1 MKVVGNIASDSEV
14 VATASGAITAGKPVI
29 VNSNGTV
36 TSTLEV
42 TDSDTQALGTE
53 ITFESAHANTLSGV
67 FDSSNNKVIIAYNDV
82 GYASYRTVVVCTI
95 NSNGTM
101 SKGTP
106 VIYASHG
113 VTNADIAYVGSG
125 KIVALYRDSSN
136 NQGYAVVG
144 TVSGTS
150 ISFGSATAYTTN
162 APQNPKVE
170 YDSNADRVLIA
181 FRDSSDGDKGKSVVG
196 TVSGTSISFG
206 SIVTFEN
213 AATGATIALAFDS
226 NANKMAIN
234 YVDAANSSYGTAIV
248 GTISG
253 TSVSYGSAVVYFS
266 GSTAD
271 TGAVF
276 DSTNNKVV
284 FAYEDA
290 VVSGREG
297 KALVGTI
304 SGTSISFGSAA
315 TFTSSASY
323 HEESGFSMAYDTNA
337 KKIVIV
343 YNDEADGYDGEFVVA
358 TVSGTSISFSSSTDF
373 ETDPVE
379 HQVVVFDS
387 NLNKLAIAWRDGGS
401 SYYGK
406 IRSLQLAYN
415 NTVTSI
421 TTENFIGFAKDNVA
435 DGAVAT
441 IQTANSIARDN
452 IGEAPTLS
460 AGSAAVYESATAA
473 DNNIAFVP
481 SANKFVIVY
490 RDEGNSSYGTAL
502 VATISGTSVTYGSAT
517 VFNSD
522 YVGNL
527 DITVDTN
534 VDRIAISYTSS
545 TSSNTGKMII
555 GAVSGTSL
563 SFGSAADFNNN
574 TVSTGVAFDSSN
586 NKVVVAYEDDANSDY
601 TAARVATIDSS
612 DNSVTFGTEVNVE
625 EANTAYQRIVF
636 DSNSSKVVV
645 IYRHYDGS
653 AYSGRAK
660 VGTVSGT
667 NISFGSSTTFH
678 SGNFS
683 QPDIEFDSS
692 NNKVVIVYANEA
704 SSAVGTAIVGT
715 VSGTSISF
723 GSAVVFNNGDTSTM
737 GLTFDTTQNHFVIAY
752 RDQGDSNKA
761 NAIIGTVDGT
771 SISFGTEASLTSGAA
786 LYIKCAYDSN
796 ADKVLVSYQ
805 DGANS
810 DYGTAVVATAS
821 TDLTIGQTYFV
832 QTDGTLSTSADS
844 PSVIAGT
851 AISGTDLI
859 VKG

>member
-1 MKVVGNIASDSEV
+1 
-14 VATASGAITAGKPVI
+14 
-29 VNSNGTV
+29 
-36 TSTLEV
+36 
-42 TDSDTQALGTE
+42 
-53 ITFESAHANTLSGV
+53 
-67 FDSSNNKVIIAYNDV
+67 
-82 GYASYRTVVVCTI
+82 
-95 NSNGTM
+95 
-101 SKGTP
+101 
-106 VIYASHG
+106 
-113 VTNADIAYVGSG
+113 
-125 KIVALYRDSSN
+125 
-136 NQGYAVVG
+136 
-144 TVSGTS
+144 
-150 ISFGSATAYTTN
+150 
-162 APQNPKVE
+162 
-170 YDSNADRVLIA
+170 
-181 FRDSSDGDKGKSVVG
+181 
-196 TVSGTSISFG
+196 
-206 SIVTFEN
+206 
-213 AATGATIALAFDS
+213 
-226 NANKMAIN
+226 
-234 YVDAANSSYGTAIV
+234 
-248 GTISG
+248 
-253 TSVSYGSAVVYFS
+253 
-266 GSTAD
+266 
-271 TGAVF
+271 
-276 DSTNNKVV
+276 
-284 FAYEDA
+284 
-290 VVSGREG
+290 
-297 KALVGTI
+297 
-304 SGTSISFGSAA
+304 
-315 TFTSSASY
+315 
-323 HEESGFSMAYDTNA
+323 
-337 KKIVIV
+337 
-343 YNDEADGYDGEFVVA
+343 
-358 TVSGTSISFSSSTDF
+358 
-373 ETDPVE
+373 
-379 HQVVVFDS
+379 
-387 NLNKLAIAWRDGGS
+387 
-401 SYYGK
+401 
-406 IRSLQLAYN
+406 
-415 NTVTSI
+415 
-421 TTENFIGFAKDNVA
+421 
-435 DGAVAT
+435 
-441 IQTANSIARDN
+441 
-452 IGEAPTLS
+452 
-460 AGSAAVYESATAA
+460 
-473 DNNIAFVP
+473 
-481 SANKFVIVY
+481 
-490 RDEGNSSYGTAL
+490 
-502 VATISGTSVTYGSAT
+502 
-517 VFNSD
+517 
-522 YVGNL
+522 
-527 DITVDTN
+527 
-534 VDRIAISYTSS
+534 
-545 TSSNTGKMII
+545 MII

-832 QTDGTLSTSADS
+832 QTDGTLSTSADD

>member
-832 QTDGTLSTSADS
+832 QTDGTLSTSADD

>member
-1 MKVVGNIASDSEV
+1 MRVVGNIASDSEV
-14 VATASGAITAGKPVI
+14 VATASGAITAGKPVV
-29 VNSNGTV
+29 VNADGTV
-36 TSTLEV
+36 KFAGPTSTTISAGIGSEV
-42 TDSDTQALGTE
+42 
-53 ITFESAHANTLSGV
+53 TFESAEARPEGGAFDSNSNKVVITYVDSGNSSYGTAIV
-67 FDSSNNKVIIAYNDV
+67 GTIDDSDNSISFGTAVVFNSAGTDQIDSTFDSSNNKVVIAYRN
-82 GYASYRTVVVCTI
+82 Y
-95 NSNGTM
+95 
-101 SKGTP
+101 
-106 VIYASHG
+106 
-113 VTNADIAYVGSG
+113 GSG
-125 KIVALYRDSSN
+125 GHGQAI
-136 NQGYAVVG
+136 VG

-150 ISFGSATAYTTN
+150 ISFGSATSFFSNSNGTSYISISFDTN
-162 APQNPKVE
+162 VNK
-170 YDSNADRVLIA
+170 VLIA
-181 FRDSSDGDKGKSVVG
+181 YSDNIKDGYGIAG
-196 TVSGTSISFG
+196 TVSGTDISFG
-206 SIVTFEN
+206 SAHRFE
-213 AATGATIALAFDS
+213 TDQVYYLKSAFDS
-226 NANKMAIN
+226 SSNTHVAVFVNYSNSQYGEGCVLQVASDGTVSSQTPVVYESSEVQKSDIAFDTTNNKFLVAFRQSASSGRGTGIVATVSGTTLSFGTKN
-234 YVDAANSSYGTAIV
+234 DWNSSQTQTPAMVFNDASGTFVILYDEGSGTDIKYIEA
-248 GTISG
+248 TISG
-253 TSVSYGSAVVYFS
+253 TSV
-266 GSTAD
+266 T
-271 TGAVF
+271 
-276 DSTNNKVV
+276 
-284 FAYEDA
+284 
-290 VVSGREG
+290 
-297 KALVGTI
+297 
-304 SGTSISFGSAA
+304 FGSAA
-315 TFTSSASY
+315 VA
-323 HEESGFSMAYDTNA
+323 DT
-337 KKIVIV
+337 
-343 YNDEADGYDGEFVVA
+343 DG
-358 TVSGTSISFSSSTDF
+358 STDYNAAI
-373 ETDPVE
+373 
-379 HQVVVFDS
+379 FDS
-387 NLNKLAIAWRDGGS
+387 NLKRTVLIYQDSGES
-401 SYYGK
+401 SYGK
-406 IRSLQLAYN
+406 ARVLASAATFNVDSL
-415 NTVTSI
+415 TS
-421 TTENFIGFAKDNVA
+421 ENFIDFAKDNVA

-452 IGEAPTLS
+452 IGEPATLS
-460 AGSAAVYESATAA
+460 AGSAAVYESAVASQT
-473 DNNIAFVP
+473 NIAFVP

-490 RDEGNSSYGTAL
+490 QDEGNSSYGTAV
-502 VATISGTSVTYGSAT
+502 VATISGTSVTYGSPT

-522 YVGNL
+522 YAGNL

-563 SFGSAADFNNN
+563 SFGSTADFNNN

-636 DSNSSKVVV
+636 DSNSNKVVV
-645 IYRHYDGS
+645 AYRHYDGS

-737 GLTFDTTQNHFVIAY
+737 GLTFNTTQNHFVIAY
-752 RDQGDSNKA
+752 RDQGDSNKL

-786 LYIKCAYDSN
+786 LWIKCAYDSN

-810 DYGTAVVATAS
+810 DYGTAIVATAS
-821 TDLTIGQTYFV
+821 TDLTIGQQYFV
-832 QTDGTLSTSADS
+832 QTDGTLGLSADD

>member
-1 MKVVGNIASDSEV
+1 MRVVGNIASDSEV
-14 VATASGAITAGKPVI
+14 VATASGAITAGKPVV
-29 VNSNGTV
+29 VNADGTV
-36 TSTLEV
+36 KFAGPTSTTISAGIGSEV
-42 TDSDTQALGTE
+42 
-53 ITFESAHANTLSGV
+53 TFESAEARPEGGAFDSNSNKVVITYVDSGNSSYGTAIV
-67 FDSSNNKVIIAYNDV
+67 GTIDDSDNSISFGTAVVFNSAGTDQIDSTFDSSNNKVVIAYRN
-82 GYASYRTVVVCTI
+82 Y
-95 NSNGTM
+95 
-101 SKGTP
+101 
-106 VIYASHG
+106 
-113 VTNADIAYVGSG
+113 GSG
-125 KIVALYRDSSN
+125 GHGQAI
-136 NQGYAVVG
+136 VG

-150 ISFGSATAYTTN
+150 ISFGSATSFFSNSNGTSYISISFDTN
-162 APQNPKVE
+162 VNK
-170 YDSNADRVLIA
+170 VLIA
-181 FRDSSDGDKGKSVVG
+181 YSDNIKDGYGIAG
-196 TVSGTSISFG
+196 TVSGTDISFG
-206 SIVTFEN
+206 SAHRFE
-213 AATGATIALAFDS
+213 TDQVYYLKSAFDS
-226 NANKMAIN
+226 SSNTHVAVFVNYSNSQYGEGCVLQVASDGTVSSQTPVVYESSEVQKSDIAFDTTNNKFLVAFRQSASSGRGTGIVATVSGTTLSFGTKN
-234 YVDAANSSYGTAIV
+234 DWNSSQTQTPAMVFNDASGTFVILYDEGSGTDIKYIEA
-248 GTISG
+248 TISG
-253 TSVSYGSAVVYFS
+253 TSV
-266 GSTAD
+266 T
-271 TGAVF
+271 
-276 DSTNNKVV
+276 
-284 FAYEDA
+284 
-290 VVSGREG
+290 
-297 KALVGTI
+297 
-304 SGTSISFGSAA
+304 FGSAA
-315 TFTSSASY
+315 VA
-323 HEESGFSMAYDTNA
+323 DT
-337 KKIVIV
+337 
-343 YNDEADGYDGEFVVA
+343 DG
-358 TVSGTSISFSSSTDF
+358 STDYNAAI
-373 ETDPVE
+373 
-379 HQVVVFDS
+379 FDS
-387 NLNKLAIAWRDGGS
+387 NLKRTVLIYQDSGES
-401 SYYGK
+401 SYGK
-406 IRSLQLAYN
+406 ARVLASAATFNVDSL
-415 NTVTSI
+415 TS
-421 TTENFIGFAKDNVA
+421 ENFIGFAKDNVA

-452 IGEAPTLS
+452 IGEPATLS
-460 AGSAAVYESATAA
+460 AGSAAVYESAVASQT
-473 DNNIAFVP
+473 NIAFVP

-490 RDEGNSSYGTAL
+490 QDEGNSSYGTAV
-502 VATISGTSVTYGSAT
+502 VATISGTSVTYGSPT

-522 YVGNL
+522 YAGNL

-636 DSNSSKVVV
+636 DSNSNKVVV
-645 IYRHYDGS
+645 AYRHYDGS
-653 AYSGRAK
+653 AYSGRVK

-737 GLTFDTTQNHFVIAY
+737 GLTFNTTQNHFVIAY
-752 RDQGDSNKA
+752 RDQGDSNKL

-786 LYIKCAYDSN
+786 LWIKCAYDSN

-810 DYGTAVVATAS
+810 DYGTAIVATAS

-832 QTDGTLSTSADS
+832 QTDGTLSTSADD

>member
-1 MKVVGNIASDSEV
+1 MKFVGNIASDSEV
-14 VATASGAITAGKPVI
+14 VATASGAITAGKPVM
-29 VNSNGTV
+29 VNSDGTV
-36 TSTLEV
+36 SEV
-42 TDSDTQALGTE
+42 KSANLPASAGSPVV
-53 ITFESAHANTLSGV
+53 FESATTQKMSV
-67 FDSSNNKVIIAYNDV
+67 IFDSNSNKVVIAYQD
-82 GYASYRTVVVCTI
+82 GG
-95 NSNGTM
+95 NSNYSTAIVGTV
-101 SKGTP
+101 SGTSISFGSP
-106 VIYASHG
+106 TVFESATSNFNISG
-113 VTNADIAYVGSG
+113 TFDSNSNKVVIAYQDSGNSSYGTAIVGTVSG
-125 KIVALYRDSSN
+125 TSISFGSAAVFESANINTVSTTFDSNSNKVVIAYRDTANSN
-136 NQGYAVVG
+136 YSTAIVG

-150 ISFGSATAYTTN
+150 ISFGSATVFESA
-162 APQNPKVE
+162 V
-170 YDSNADRVLIA
+170 SNYKSAI
-181 FRDSSDGDKGKSVVG
+181 FDSSSNKVVIAYQDVGNSSYGTAIVG

-206 SIVTFEN
+206 SAVVFES
-213 AATGATIALAFDS
+213 ASSTYISATFDS
-226 NANKMAIN
+226 SNNKAVIA
-234 YVDAANSSYGTAIV
+234 YSDGGNSSYGTAII
-248 GTISG
+248 GTVSG
-253 TSVSYGSAVVYFS
+253 TSISFGTPVVFESAS
-266 GSTAD
+266 AD
-271 TGAVF
+271 TTSTTF
-276 DSTNNKVV
+276 DSNTNKVNI
-284 FAYEDA
+284 AYRDIDN
-290 VVSGREG
+290 SYYGTTI
-297 KALVGTI
+297 VGTV
-304 SGTSISFGSAA
+304 SGTSISFGSPIV
-315 TFTSSASY
+315 FESALSN
-323 HEESGFSMAYDTNA
+323 SM
-337 KKIVIV
+337 
-343 YNDEADGYDGEFVVA
+343 
-358 TVSGTSISFSSSTDF
+358 SST
-373 ETDPVE
+373 
-379 HQVVVFDS
+379 FDS
-387 NLNKLAIAWRDGGS
+387 NNNKVVVGYSDGGNS
-401 SYYGK
+401 NYGTAF
-406 IRSLQLAYN
+406 IL
-415 NTVTSI
+415 
-421 TTENFIGFAKDNVA
+421 TTENFVGFIGFAKDNVA

-460 AGSAAVYESATAA
+460 AGSAAVYESATASQT
-473 DNNIAFVP
+473 NIAFVP

-490 RDEGNSSYGTAL
+490 QDEGNSSYGTAV
-502 VATISGTSVTYGSAT
+502 VATISGTSVTYGSPT

-534 VDRIAISYTSS
+534 VDRIAISWSNS
-545 TSSNTGKMII
+545 TSANAGKMII

-563 SFGSAADFNNN
+563 SFGSAADFNDN

-636 DSNSSKVVV
+636 DSNSNKVVV
-645 IYRHYDGS
+645 AYRHYDGS

-737 GLTFDTTQNHFVIAY
+737 GLTFNTTQNHFVIAY
-752 RDQGDSNKA
+752 RDQGDSNKL
-761 NAIIGTVDGT
+761 NAIIGIVDGT

-786 LYIKCAYDSN
+786 LWIKCAYDSN

-810 DYGTAVVATAS
+810 DYGTAIVATAS

-851 AISGTDLI
+851 AISSTDLI

>member
-1 MKVVGNIASDSEV
+1 MRVVGNIASDSEV
-14 VATASGAITAGKPVI
+14 VATASGAITAGKPVV
-29 VNSNGTV
+29 VNADGTV
-36 TSTLEV
+36 KFAGPTSTTISAGIGSEV
-42 TDSDTQALGTE
+42 
-53 ITFESAHANTLSGV
+53 TFESAEARPEGGAFDSNSNKVVITYVDSGNSSYGTAIV
-67 FDSSNNKVIIAYNDV
+67 GTIDDSDNSISFGTAVVFNSAGTDQIDSTFDSSNNKVVIAYRN
-82 GYASYRTVVVCTI
+82 Y
-95 NSNGTM
+95 
-101 SKGTP
+101 
-106 VIYASHG
+106 
-113 VTNADIAYVGSG
+113 GSG
-125 KIVALYRDSSN
+125 GHGQAI
-136 NQGYAVVG
+136 VG

-150 ISFGSATAYTTN
+150 ISFGSATSFFSNSNGTSYISISFDTN
-162 APQNPKVE
+162 VNK
-170 YDSNADRVLIA
+170 VLIA
-181 FRDSSDGDKGKSVVG
+181 YSDNIKDGYGIAG
-196 TVSGTSISFG
+196 TVSGTDISFG
-206 SIVTFEN
+206 SAHRFE
-213 AATGATIALAFDS
+213 TDQVYYLKSAFDS
-226 NANKMAIN
+226 SSNTHVAVFVNYSNSQYGEGCVLQVASDGTVSSQTPVVYESSEVQKSDIAFDTTNNKFLVAFRQSASSGRGTGIVATVSGTTLSFGTKN
-234 YVDAANSSYGTAIV
+234 DWNSSQTQTPAMVFNDASGTFVILYDEGSGTDIKYIEA
-248 GTISG
+248 TISG
-253 TSVSYGSAVVYFS
+253 TSV
-266 GSTAD
+266 T
-271 TGAVF
+271 
-276 DSTNNKVV
+276 
-284 FAYEDA
+284 
-290 VVSGREG
+290 
-297 KALVGTI
+297 
-304 SGTSISFGSAA
+304 FGSAA
-315 TFTSSASY
+315 VA
-323 HEESGFSMAYDTNA
+323 DT
-337 KKIVIV
+337 
-343 YNDEADGYDGEFVVA
+343 DG
-358 TVSGTSISFSSSTDF
+358 STDYNAAI
-373 ETDPVE
+373 
-379 HQVVVFDS
+379 FDS
-387 NLNKLAIAWRDGGS
+387 NLKRTVLIYQDSGES
-401 SYYGK
+401 SYGK
-406 IRSLQLAYN
+406 ARVLASAATFNVDSL
-415 NTVTSI
+415 TS
-421 TTENFIGFAKDNVA
+421 ENFIGFAKDNVA

-452 IGEAPTLS
+452 IGEPATLS
-460 AGSAAVYESATAA
+460 AGSAAVYESAVASQT
-473 DNNIAFVP
+473 NIAFVP

-490 RDEGNSSYGTAL
+490 QDEGNSSYGTAV
-502 VATISGTSVTYGSAT
+502 VATISGTSVTYGSPT

-522 YVGNL
+522 YAGNL

-563 SFGSAADFNNN
+563 SFGSTADFNNN

-636 DSNSSKVVV
+636 DSNSNKVVV
-645 IYRHYDGS
+645 AYRHYDGS

-737 GLTFDTTQNHFVIAY
+737 GLTFNTTQNHFVIAY
-752 RDQGDSNKA
+752 RDQGDSNKL

-786 LYIKCAYDSN
+786 LWIKCAYDSN

-810 DYGTAVVATAS
+810 DYGTAIVATAS

-832 QTDGTLSTSADS
+832 QTDGTLSTSADD

>member
-1 MKVVGNIASDSEV
+1 MRVVGNIASDSEV
-14 VATASGAITAGKPVI
+14 IATASGAITAGKPVI

-42 TDSDTQALGTE
+42 TDSATQALGTE
-53 ITFESAHANTLSGV
+53 ITFESASSSTYSGV

-82 GYASYRTVVVCTI
+82 GNASYRTVVVCTI

-106 VIYASHG
+106 VVYASHG
-113 VTNADIAYVGSG
+113 TTSADIAYVGSG
-125 KIVALYRDSSN
+125 KIVALYRHSINDD
-136 NQGYAVVG
+136 GYAVVG

-150 ISFGSATAYTTN
+150 ISFGSETAYTTN
-162 APQNPKVE
+162 TPQSPRVE
-170 YDSNADRVLIA
+170 YDSNADKVLIA
-181 FRDSSDGDKGKSVVG
+181 FRDGSDGDKGKSVVG

-213 AATGATIALAFDS
+213 AAIGGTIALAFDS

-290 VVSGREG
+290 VVSGRAG

-343 YNDEADGYDGEFVVA
+343 YNDEADGYDGEFVVG

-406 IRSLQLAYN
+406 IRSLQLAYS
-415 NTVTSI
+415 NTVNSI
-421 TTENFIGFAKDNVA
+421 TTENFIGFAKDAVA
-435 DGAVAT
+435 DGAIAT
-441 IQTANSIARDN
+441 IQTANSISRN
-452 IGEAPTLS
+452 QS
-460 AGSAAVYESATAA
+460 
-473 DNNIAFVP
+473 
-481 SANKFVIVY
+481 
-490 RDEGNSSYGTAL
+490 
-502 VATISGTSVTYGSAT
+502 
-517 VFNSD
+517 
-522 YVGNL
+522 
-527 DITVDTN
+527 
-534 VDRIAISYTSS
+534 
-545 TSSNTGKMII
+545 
-555 GAVSGTSL
+555 
-563 SFGSAADFNNN
+563 
-574 TVSTGVAFDSSN
+574 
-586 NKVVVAYEDDANSDY
+586 
-601 TAARVATIDSS
+601 
-612 DNSVTFGTEVNVE
+612 
-625 EANTAYQRIVF
+625 
-636 DSNSSKVVV
+636 
-645 IYRHYDGS
+645 
-653 AYSGRAK
+653 
-660 VGTVSGT
+660 
-667 NISFGSSTTFH
+667 
-678 SGNFS
+678 
-683 QPDIEFDSS
+683 
-692 NNKVVIVYANEA
+692 
-704 SSAVGTAIVGT
+704 
-715 VSGTSISF
+715 
-723 GSAVVFNNGDTSTM
+723 
-737 GLTFDTTQNHFVIAY
+737 
-752 RDQGDSNKA
+752 
-761 NAIIGTVDGT
+761 
-771 SISFGTEASLTSGAA
+771 SLTA
-786 LYIKCAYDSN
+786 
-796 ADKVLVSYQ
+796 
-805 DGANS
+805 
-810 DYGTAVVATAS
+810 
-821 TDLTIGQTYFV
+821 GQTYFV
-832 QTDGTLSTSADS
+832 QTDGTLSETADD
-844 PSVIAGT
+844 PSVTAGT
-851 AISGTDLI
+851 AISATELI